1 MVPTGEAW
9 ISDFEPSLPVDV
21 DRDNRESMSGELQQ
35 GESVDGKWFIVLI
48 LVYHLRQDIGHG
60 VEESRL
66 DRDRSQ
72 RELRHPDTA
81 EQG

>member
-35 GESVDGKWFIVLI
+35 GESVDGKWFLMMC
-48 LVYHLRQDIGHG
+48 
-60 VEESRL
+60 
-66 DRDRSQ
+66 
-72 RELRHPDTA
+72 
-81 EQG
+81 